1 MKDQA
6 ICRRKP
12 LVLIASS
19 LPFPTPTRE
28 LMRSIPRGDNRIFD
42 VAYSIFVLETFSWLA
57 TNTYFWNR

>member
-19 LPFPTPTRE
+19 LPFPTPTRK
-28 LMRSIPRGDNRIFD
+28 LMRSIPQDYRTFD
-42 VAYSIFVLETFSWLA
+42 VRLFWILSLDSQLIHTF
-57 TNTYFWNR
+57 

>member
-28 LMRSIPRGDNRIFD
+28 LMRSIPRGDNRIFY
-42 VAYSIFVLETFSWLA
+42 VQYLCFGNFLLARNQYILLE
-57 TNTYFWNR
+57 